1 MEGNFMEKK
10 SAVSRIAVLTSGGDA
25 PGMNAAIRGAVR
37 TAQSLDIDCIG
48 VLHGYQ
54 GLIRGDFVPL
64 NEKVVKGITGRGGTM
79 LYTARSKEFNTPEG
93 VKRAADTCKHMG
105 IEGLVA
111 IGGDGTFRGARDL
124 SEHGIK
130 VVGVPCTM
138 DNDIGCSS
146 YTIGF
151 DTACN
156 TAVDAV
162 DRLND
167 TMQSH
172 ERCSVVEVMGRKAG
186 HLALSVGIA
195 TGATIILVPEVKYN
209 IESDVIERIRKARLA
224 GRNNFTVIVAEG
236 TEPASKVAEFIQE
249 KTGIET
255 RLTILGHIQRG
266 GSPQVRDRVTATL
279 MGYKAVMLLAEGK
292 GSWVVAFVDGKHI
305 DIDLNEALKKKKDFD
320 FDTYKM
326 FSALTFLDRN
336 TLLESFLAPKND

>member
-1 MEGNFMEKK
+1 MVEGSKIN
-10 SAVSRIAVLTSGGDA
+10 RIAILTSGGDA

-37 TAQSLDIDCIG
+37 TAQCLDIECIG
-48 VLHGYQ
+48 VRHGYA
-54 GLIRGDFVPL
+54 GLIKGDFIPL

-79 LYTARSKEFNTPEG
+79 LYTARSKEFATPEG
-93 VKRAADTCKHMG
+93 VQIAADTCRHMG

-124 SEHGIK
+124 SEHGIS
-130 VVGVPCTM
+130 VIGVPCTM
-138 DNDIGCSS
+138 DNDIGCTS

-156 TAVDAV
+156 TAIEAV

-172 ERCSVVEVMGRKAG
+172 DRCSVVEVMGRRTG
-186 HLALSVGIA
+186 HLALSVGVA
-195 TGATIILVPEVKYN
+195 TGATIILVPEVEYDF
-209 IESDVIERIRKARLA
+209 ERDVIERIRRARLA

-236 TEPASKVAEFIQE
+236 SEPAQVVADRIQNE
-249 KTGIET
+249 AGIET

-279 MGYKAVMLLAEGK
+279 MGHRSVVLLAEGK
-292 GSWVVAFVDGKHI
+292 GSRVVAFNDGKHV
-305 DIDLNEALKKKKDFD
+305 DIDLKEAIGMTKEFD
-320 FDTYKM
+320 FDTYKT
-326 FSALTFLDRN
+326 FSALTFLD
-336 TLLESFLAPKND
+336 KNALMQTFAAD

>member
-1 MEGNFMEKK
+1 MANETEMEA
-10 SAVSRIAVLTSGGDA
+10 SAVNRIGILTSGGDA

-37 TAQSLDIDCIG
+37 TAECLGIDCIG
-48 VLHGYQ
+48 VKHGYA
-54 GLIRGDFVPL
+54 GLIKGDFIQL
-64 NEKVVKGITGRGGTM
+64 NQSVVKGITGRGGTM
-79 LYTARSKEFNTPEG
+79 LYTARSKEFSTEEG
-93 VKRAADTCKHMG
+93 TKKAAETCRHMG
-105 IEGLVA
+105 IEGLVV
-111 IGGDGTFRGARDL
+111 IGGDGTFTGAARL
-124 SEHGIK
+124 SKNGIK
-130 VVGVPCTM
+130 VIGIPCTI

-195 TGATIILVPEVKYN
+195 TGATIILVPEVKYDFN
-209 IESDVIERIRKARLA
+209 KDVIERIRSARLS

-236 TEPASKVAEFIQE
+236 ADSGHDVAERISE
-249 KTGIET
+249 ATGIDT
-255 RLTILGHIQRG
+255 RLTMLGHIQRG
-266 GSPQVRDRVTATL
+266 GSPHIRDRVVGTS
-279 MGYKAVMLLAEGK
+279 MGFRAVSLLASGRS
-292 GSWVVAFVDGKHI
+292 GRVVAMQGDKY
-305 DIDLNEALKKKKDFD
+305 IDLDINKALSLTKEFD
-320 FDTYKM
+320 YDMYKS

-336 TLLESFLAPKND
+336 SLLQSFKDS